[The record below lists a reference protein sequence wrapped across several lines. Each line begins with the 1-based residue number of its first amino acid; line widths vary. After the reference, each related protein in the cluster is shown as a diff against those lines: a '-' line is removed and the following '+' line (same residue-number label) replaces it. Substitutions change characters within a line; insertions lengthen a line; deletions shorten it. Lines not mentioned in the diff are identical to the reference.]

1 MHCGLSN
8 RNSINMFAGQS
19 WFFRLT
25 ALKFRISFLSMADF
39 DDLYGELGRKLRQAR
54 VTQGISQERLAQ
66 QLGISRASVVNI
78 EAGRQRAPLHLLWQF
93 SETLGSDL
101 SLLIPR
107 REELLPTARETTL
120 NPGMVKQIREAAN
133 NDSDAVKAMTRLAGK
148 LKAAIEIDS
157 PVRKAHDQRKA
168 RRKG

>member
-1 MHCGLSN
+1 M
-8 RNSINMFAGQS
+8 
-19 WFFRLT
+19 T

-39 DDLYGELGRKLRQAR
+39 DDLYGEVGRKLRQAR
-54 VTQGISQERLAQ
+54 VTQGLSQERLAQ

-93 SETLGSDL
+93 SEALATDL

-107 REELLPTARETTL
+107 REELSPAAKEATL
-120 NPGMVKQIREAAN
+120 DPAMVKQIREAAN
-133 NDSDAVKAMTRLAGK
+133 HDSDAVKVLTRFASK
-148 LKAAIEIDS
+148 LKATIEIDS
-157 PVRKAHDQRKA
+157 PVRKSNDQRKA

>member
-1 MHCGLSN
+1 V
-8 RNSINMFAGQS
+8 
-19 WFFRLT
+19 
-25 ALKFRISFLSMADF
+25 K
-39 DDLYGELGRKLRQAR
+39 
-54 VTQGISQERLAQ
+54 LAQ

-93 SETLGSDL
+93 SETLATDL

-107 REELLPTARETTL
+107 REELSPTAKGATL
-120 NPGMVKQIREAAN
+120 NPAMVKQIREATN
-133 NDSDAVKAMTRLAGK
+133 NDSEAVKALTRFASK

-157 PVRKAHDQRKA
+157 PLRKSHDQRKA